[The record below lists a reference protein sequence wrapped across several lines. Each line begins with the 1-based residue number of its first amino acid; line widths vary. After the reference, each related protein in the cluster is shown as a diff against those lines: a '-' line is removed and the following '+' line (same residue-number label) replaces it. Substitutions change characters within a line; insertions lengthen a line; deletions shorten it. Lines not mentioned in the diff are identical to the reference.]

1 MTQTRRR
8 DAAATRAAILTSARQ
23 GFARSGY
30 DGVGVREI
38 AEGAGVT
45 AMMVNRYFGSKERLL
60 GEVMAQIM
68 AEPTI
73 LTPEN
78 IAAPDFAA
86 RIAALLVD
94 ITATGATPLDGFL
107 IMLRSSSEEAAA
119 VARAQ
124 IEAHYHRRLTASLD
138 GDLAPQRAAIVLAI
152 VAGVQVMRQV
162 IGLSALADADPDDL
176 RAVLEPLFRALVS
189 KATPVQDR

>member
-1 MTQTRRR
+1 MAETRRR
-8 DAAATRAAILTSARQ
+8 DAAATKAAILASARR

-45 AMMVNRYFGSKERLL
+45 AMMVNRYFGSKEQLL
-60 GEVMAQIM
+60 GEVIAQIM

-73 LTPEN
+73 LTREN
-78 IAAPDFAA
+78 IEAPDFAA
-86 RIAALLVD
+86 RIATLLVD
-94 ITATGATPLDGFL
+94 ITAAGDTPLDGFL

-119 VARAQ
+119 IARGQ
-124 IEAHYHRRLTASLD
+124 IEAHYHRRLTNSLA
-138 GDLAPQRAAIVLAI
+138 GDLAPQRAAIVLAV
-152 VAGVQVMRQV
+152 VAGFQLMRQV

-176 RAVLEPLFRALVS
+176 RTLLEPLFRQLL
-189 KATPVQDR
+189 DRHR